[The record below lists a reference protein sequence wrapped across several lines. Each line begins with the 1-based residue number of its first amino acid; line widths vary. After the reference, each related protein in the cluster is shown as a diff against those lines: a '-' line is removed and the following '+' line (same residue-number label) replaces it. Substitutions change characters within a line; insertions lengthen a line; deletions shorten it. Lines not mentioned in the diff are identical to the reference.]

1 MKKILL
7 GIKKFVEE
15 IANEAEEYNDPKFID
30 QQIKKN
36 DDFKTIDQQLEDY
49 FKWYQSNIL
58 DYQCRDEEKSEEL
71 KKLKKLISKFVAW
84 YEIRYPDYELSCM
97 IPFPYSDDSFPMNE
111 ILKEEKQVSDEFDW
125 ATFYDKKV
133 FLKSLSIE
141 EKMLISNKYIFNGAR
156 WLHFKS
162 QNDLLYGIQVK
173 LSKKMNVSYLFN
185 TTLHFCGEDI
195 LLQNL
200 KGKNIDEVI
209 QILKEHGY
217 ELEENDRSFLEYYN
231 SKKENSCKILE
242 AVMYSLMK
250 SGGRYAG
257 PRRALLFA
265 KEFKLNLD
273 IPMSYGV
280 IMDDEDTLYLIDEYL
295 KNGGSEDLTCYV
307 DSFIKDKKV
316 MSLSDIIEKFLNDE
330 PSYEVQREISSRKYD
345 LEEQLV
351 TILNSQIN
359 SEELENERIRK
370 YRIERKL
377 KGNSF
382 VD

>member
-15 IANEAEEYNDPKFID
+15 IANESEEYNDLIIEQENKRY
-30 QQIKKN
+30 

-49 FKWYQSNIL
+49 FKWYQYNIL
-58 DYQCRDEEKSEEL
+58 DYQCRDEEKNEEL

-97 IPFPYSDDSFPMNE
+97 VPFPYSDDSFPMNE

-156 WLHFKS
+156 WLQFKS

-185 TTLHFCGEDI
+185 ITLNSIEHLSNI
-195 LLQNL
+195 
-200 KGKNIDEVI
+200 KGKNIDEAI

-217 ELEENDRSFLEYYN
+217 ELEKNDRSFLEYYN

-265 KEFKLNLD
+265 KDFKLNLD
-273 IPMSYGV
+273 IPMSYGI

-307 DSFIKDKKV
+307 ESFRKDKKI
-316 MSLSDIIEKFLNDE
+316 MSLKDIIEKFLNDG

-359 SEELENERIRK
+359 SEELENERIKK

>member
-15 IANEAEEYNDPKFID
+15 IANESKEYNDLIIE
-30 QQIKKN
+30 QENKKY

-49 FKWYQSNIL
+49 FKWYQDNIL
-58 DYQCRDEEKSEEL
+58 NYQCRDEEKSEEM

-141 EKMLISNKYIFNGAR
+141 EKMLISNKYIFNGVR

-162 QNDLLYGIQVK
+162 QNDLLHGIQVK

-185 TTLHFCGEDI
+185 ITLNSIEHLSNI
-195 LLQNL
+195 
-200 KGKNIDEVI
+200 KGKNIEEAI

-217 ELEENDRSFLEYYN
+217 ELEKNDRSFLEYYN
-231 SKKENSCKILE
+231 STKENSCKILE

-265 KEFKLNLD
+265 QEFHLNMD

-280 IMDDEDTLYLIDEYL
+280 ISEDDNTLYLIDEYL
-295 KNGGSEDLTCYV
+295 KKGGHEDLTCYV
-307 DSFIKDKKV
+307 DSFIKGKKV

>member
-15 IANEAEEYNDPKFID
+15 IANESKEYNDLIIEQENKRY
-30 QQIKKN
+30 

-49 FKWYQSNIL
+49 FKWYQDNIL
-58 DYQCRDEEKSEEL
+58 DYQCRDEEKNEEL

-97 IPFPYSDDSFPMNE
+97 VPFPYSDDSFPMNE

-141 EKMLISNKYIFNGAR
+141 EKMLISNKYIFNGVR

-162 QNDLLYGIQVK
+162 QNDLLHGIQVK

-185 TTLHFCGEDI
+185 ITLNSIEHLSNI
-195 LLQNL
+195 
-200 KGKNIDEVI
+200 KGKNIEEAI

-217 ELEENDRSFLEYYN
+217 ELEKNDRSFLEYYN
-231 SKKENSCKILE
+231 STKENSCKILE

-265 KEFKLNLD
+265 QEFHLNMD

-280 IMDDEDTLYLIDEYL
+280 ISDDENTLYLIDEYL
-295 KNGGSEDLTCYV
+295 KNGGHEDLICCV
-307 DSFIKDKKV
+307 DYFRKDKKV
-316 MSLSDIIEKFLNDE
+316 MPLNDIIEKFLNDE

-351 TILNSQIN
+351 TILNSQIDPK
-359 SEELENERIRK
+359 ELKNEKIRK

-377 KGNSF
+377 KGN
-382 VD
+382 

>member
-7 GIKKFVEE
+7 RIKKFVEE
-15 IANEAEEYNDPKFID
+15 IANESEEYNDLIIEQENKRY
-30 QQIKKN
+30 

-49 FKWYQSNIL
+49 FKWYQDNIL
-58 DYQCRDEEKSEEL
+58 DYQCRDEEKNEEL

-97 IPFPYSDDSFPMNE
+97 VPFPYSDDSFLMNE

-185 TTLHFCGEDI
+185 ITLNSIEHLSNI
-195 LLQNL
+195 
-200 KGKNIDEVI
+200 KGKNIDEAI

-217 ELEENDRSFLEYYN
+217 ELEKNDRSFLEYYN

-265 KEFKLNLD
+265 KDFKLNLD
-273 IPMSYGV
+273 IPMSYGI

-307 DSFIKDKKV
+307 ESFRKDKKI
-316 MSLSDIIEKFLNDE
+316 MSLKDIIEKFLNDE

-359 SEELENERIRK
+359 SEELENERIKK

>member
-15 IANEAEEYNDPKFID
+15 IANESEEYNDLIIEQENKRY
-30 QQIKKN
+30 

-49 FKWYQSNIL
+49 FKWYQDNIL
-58 DYQCRDEEKSEEL
+58 DYQCRDEEKNEEL

-141 EKMLISNKYIFNGAR
+141 EKMLISNKYIFNGVR

-162 QNDLLYGIQVK
+162 QNDLLHGIQVK

-185 TTLHFCGEDI
+185 ITLNSIEHLSNI
-195 LLQNL
+195 
-200 KGKNIDEVI
+200 KGKNIDEAI

-217 ELEENDRSFLEYYN
+217 ELEKNDRSFLEYYN

-242 AVMYSLMK
+242 AIMYSLMK

-307 DSFIKDKKV
+307 ESFRKDKKI
-316 MSLSDIIEKFLNDE
+316 MSLKDIIEKFLNDE
-330 PSYEVQREISSRKYD
+330 PSFEIKQELSERKYD
-345 LEEQLV
+345 LLERLV
-351 TILNSQIN
+351 TSLNTYVASTDMQRQKIK
-359 SEELENERIRK
+359 EIRIQRK
-370 YRIERKL
+370 MRMH
-377 KGNSF
+377 
-382 VD
+382 

>member
-15 IANEAEEYNDPKFID
+15 IANESEEYNDLIIE
-30 QQIKKN
+30 QENKKY

-49 FKWYQSNIL
+49 FKWYQDNIL
-58 DYQCRDEEKSEEL
+58 NYQCEEKSEEM

-97 IPFPYSDDSFPMNE
+97 VPFPYSDDSFPMNE

-133 FLKSLSIE
+133 FLKSLSIK
-141 EKMLISNKYIFNGAR
+141 EKMLISNKYIFNGTR

-162 QNDLLYGIQVK
+162 QNDLSYGIQVK

-185 TTLHFCGEDI
+185 ITLNYSDEDLSNI
-195 LLQNL
+195 
-200 KGKNIDEVI
+200 KGKNIDEAI

-217 ELEENDRSFLEYYN
+217 ELEKNDRIFLDYYN

-250 SGGRYAG
+250 SGRRYAG

-273 IPMSYGV
+273 IPMSYGI

-295 KNGGSEDLTCYV
+295 KNGGHEDLTCYV
-307 DSFIKDKKV
+307 DSFIKDKNV

>member
-7 GIKKFVEE
+7 RIKKFVEE
-15 IANEAEEYNDPKFID
+15 IANESEEYNDLIIEQENKRY
-30 QQIKKN
+30 

-49 FKWYQSNIL
+49 FKWYQDNIL
-58 DYQCRDEEKSEEL
+58 DYQCRDEEKNEEL
-71 KKLKKLISKFVAW
+71 KKIKKLIFKFVAW

-97 IPFPYSDDSFPMNE
+97 VPFPYSDDSFPMNE

-185 TTLHFCGEDI
+185 ITLNSIEHLSNI
-195 LLQNL
+195 
-200 KGKNIDEVI
+200 KGKNIDEAI

-217 ELEENDRSFLEYYN
+217 ELEKNDRSFLEYYN

-265 KEFKLNLD
+265 KDFKLNLD
-273 IPMSYGV
+273 IPMSYGI

-307 DSFIKDKKV
+307 ESFRKDKKI
-316 MSLSDIIEKFLNDE
+316 MSLKDIIEKFLNDE
-330 PSYEVQREISSRKYD
+330 PSFEIKQELSERKYD
-345 LEEQLV
+345 LLERLV
-351 TILNSQIN
+351 TSLNTYVASTDMQRQKIK
-359 SEELENERIRK
+359 EIRIQRK
-370 YRIERKL
+370 MRK
-377 KGNSF
+377 
-382 VD
+382 

>member
-15 IANEAEEYNDPKFID
+15 IANESEEYNDLIIE
-30 QQIKKN
+30 QENKKY

-49 FKWYQSNIL
+49 FKWYQDNIL
-58 DYQCRDEEKSEEL
+58 NYQCEEKSEEM
-71 KKLKKLISKFVAW
+71 KKLKKLISKFVSW

-125 ATFYDKKV
+125 TTFYDKKV
-133 FLKSLSIE
+133 FLKSLSIK
-141 EKMLISNKYIFNGAR
+141 EKMLISNKYIFNGTR
-156 WLHFKS
+156 WLRFKS
-162 QNDLLYGIQVK
+162 QNDLSYGIQVK

-185 TTLHFCGEDI
+185 ITLNYSDEDLSNI
-195 LLQNL
+195 
-200 KGKNIDEVI
+200 KGKNIDEAI

-217 ELEENDRSFLEYYN
+217 ELEKNDRIFLDYYN

-273 IPMSYGV
+273 IPMSYGI

-295 KNGGSEDLTCYV
+295 KNGGHEDLTCYV

>member
-7 GIKKFVEE
+7 RIKKFVEE
-15 IANEAEEYNDPKFID
+15 IANESEEYNDLIIEQENKRY
-30 QQIKKN
+30 

-49 FKWYQSNIL
+49 FKWYQDNIL
-58 DYQCRDEEKSEEL
+58 DYQCRDEEKNEEL

-97 IPFPYSDDSFPMNE
+97 VPFPYSDDSFPMNE

-185 TTLHFCGEDI
+185 ITLNSIEQLSNI
-195 LLQNL
+195 
-200 KGKNIDEVI
+200 KGKNIDEAI

-217 ELEENDRSFLEYYN
+217 ELEKNDRSFLEYYN

-265 KEFKLNLD
+265 KDFKLNLD
-273 IPMSYGV
+273 IPMSYGI

-307 DSFIKDKKV
+307 ESFRKDKKI
-316 MSLSDIIEKFLNDE
+316 MSLKDIIEKFLNDE

-359 SEELENERIRK
+359 SEELENERIKK

>member
-1 MKKILL
+1 
-7 GIKKFVEE
+7 
-15 IANEAEEYNDPKFID
+15 
-30 QQIKKN
+30 
-36 DDFKTIDQQLEDY
+36 
-49 FKWYQSNIL
+49 
-58 DYQCRDEEKSEEL
+58 
-71 KKLKKLISKFVAW
+71 
-84 YEIRYPDYELSCM
+84 
-97 IPFPYSDDSFPMNE
+97 
-111 ILKEEKQVSDEFDW
+111 
-125 ATFYDKKV
+125 
-133 FLKSLSIE
+133 
-141 EKMLISNKYIFNGAR
+141 
-156 WLHFKS
+156 
-162 QNDLLYGIQVK
+162 
-173 LSKKMNVSYLFN
+173 
-185 TTLHFCGEDI
+185 
-195 LLQNL
+195 
-200 KGKNIDEVI
+200 
-209 QILKEHGY
+209 
-217 ELEENDRSFLEYYN
+217 
-231 SKKENSCKILE
+231 
-242 AVMYSLMK
+242 MYSIMK
-250 SGGRYAG
+250 SGNKYTG

>member
-15 IANEAEEYNDPKFID
+15 IANESKEYNDLIIEQENKRY
-30 QQIKKN
+30 

-49 FKWYQSNIL
+49 FKWYQDNIL
-58 DYQCRDEEKSEEL
+58 DYQCRDEEKNEEL

-97 IPFPYSDDSFPMNE
+97 VPFPYSDDSFPMNE

-141 EKMLISNKYIFNGAR
+141 EKMLISNKYIFNGVR

-162 QNDLLYGIQVK
+162 QNDLLHGIQVK

-185 TTLHFCGEDI
+185 ITLNSIEHLSNI
-195 LLQNL
+195 
-200 KGKNIDEVI
+200 KGKNIEEAI

-217 ELEENDRSFLEYYN
+217 ELEKNDRSFLEYYN
-231 SKKENSCKILE
+231 STKENSCKILE

-265 KEFKLNLD
+265 QEFHLNMD

-280 IMDDEDTLYLIDEYL
+280 ISEDDNTLYLIDEYL
-295 KNGGSEDLTCYV
+295 KKGGHEDLTCYV
-307 DSFIKDKKV
+307 DYSRKNQKI
-316 MSLSDIIEKFLNDE
+316 MSLNEVIEEFLNQG
-330 PSYEVQREISSRKYD
+330 PSYEVQREISNRKFD

-351 TILNSQIN
+351 TILNSQIDPK
-359 SEELENERIRK
+359 ELENEKIKK
-370 YRIERKL
+370 YRIEKKL
-377 KGNSF
+377 RGNSF

>member
-15 IANEAEEYNDPKFID
+15 IANESKEYNDLIIEQENKRY
-30 QQIKKN
+30 

-49 FKWYQSNIL
+49 FKWYQDNIL
-58 DYQCRDEEKSEEL
+58 DYQCRDEEKNEEL

-97 IPFPYSDDSFPMNE
+97 VPFPYSDDSFPMNE

-141 EKMLISNKYIFNGAR
+141 EKMLISNKYIFNGVR

-162 QNDLLYGIQVK
+162 QNDLLHGIQVK

-185 TTLHFCGEDI
+185 ITLNSIEHLSNI
-195 LLQNL
+195 
-200 KGKNIDEVI
+200 KGKNIEEAI

-217 ELEENDRSFLEYYN
+217 ELEKNDRSFLEYYN
-231 SKKENSCKILE
+231 STKENSCKILE

-265 KEFKLNLD
+265 QEFHLNMD

-280 IMDDEDTLYLIDEYL
+280 ISDDENTLYLIDEYL
-295 KNGGSEDLTCYV
+295 KNGGHEDLICCV
-307 DSFIKDKKV
+307 DYFRKDKKV
-316 MSLSDIIEKFLNDE
+316 MPLNDIIEKFLNDE

-351 TILNSQIN
+351 TILNSQIDPK
-359 SEELENERIRK
+359 ELENEKIRK

-377 KGNSF
+377 KGN
-382 VD
+382 

>member
-7 GIKKFVEE
+7 RIKKFVEE
-15 IANEAEEYNDPKFID
+15 IANESEEYNDLIIEQENKRY
-30 QQIKKN
+30 

-49 FKWYQSNIL
+49 FKWYQDNIL
-58 DYQCRDEEKSEEL
+58 DYQCRDEEKNEEL

-97 IPFPYSDDSFPMNE
+97 VPFPYSDDSFPMNE

-185 TTLHFCGEDI
+185 ITLNSIEHLSNI
-195 LLQNL
+195 
-200 KGKNIDEVI
+200 KGKNIDEAI

-217 ELEENDRSFLEYYN
+217 ELEKNDRSFLEYYN

-265 KEFKLNLD
+265 KDFKLNLD
-273 IPMSYGV
+273 IPMSYGI

-307 DSFIKDKKV
+307 ESFRKDKKI
-316 MSLSDIIEKFLNDE
+316 MSLKDIIEKFLNDE

-359 SEELENERIRK
+359 SEELENERIKK

>member
-15 IANEAEEYNDPKFID
+15 IANETEEYNDLIIEQENKRY
-30 QQIKKN
+30 

-49 FKWYQSNIL
+49 FKWYQDNIL
-58 DYQCRDEEKSEEL
+58 DYQCSDEEKSEEL

-133 FLKSLSIE
+133 FLKSLSID

-173 LSKKMNVSYLFN
+173 LNKKMNVSYLFN
-185 TTLHFCGEDI
+185 ITLNSIEHLSNI
-195 LLQNL
+195 
-200 KGKNIDEVI
+200 KGKNIDEAI

-217 ELEENDRSFLEYYN
+217 ELEKNDRSFLEYYN

-273 IPMSYGV
+273 IPMSYGI

-307 DSFIKDKKV
+307 ESFRKDKKI
-316 MSLSDIIEKFLNDE
+316 MSLKDIIEKFLNDE
-330 PSYEVQREISSRKYD
+330 PSFEIKQELSERKYD
-345 LEEQLV
+345 LLERLV
-351 TILNSQIN
+351 TSLNTYVASTDMQRQKIK
-359 SEELENERIRK
+359 EIRIQRK
-370 YRIERKL
+370 MRMH
-377 KGNSF
+377 
-382 VD
+382 

>member
-15 IANEAEEYNDPKFID
+15 IANESKEYNDLIIEQENKRY
-30 QQIKKN
+30 

-49 FKWYQSNIL
+49 FKWYQDNIL
-58 DYQCRDEEKSEEL
+58 DYQCRDEEKNEEL

-97 IPFPYSDDSFPMNE
+97 VPFTYSDDSFPMNE
-111 ILKEEKQVSDEFDW
+111 ILKEEKQVSDEIDW

-141 EKMLISNKYIFNGAR
+141 EKMLISNKYIFNGVR

-162 QNDLLYGIQVK
+162 QNDLLHGIQVK

-185 TTLHFCGEDI
+185 ITLNSIEHLSNI
-195 LLQNL
+195 
-200 KGKNIDEVI
+200 KGKNIEEAI

-217 ELEENDRSFLEYYN
+217 ELEKNDRSFLEYYN
-231 SKKENSCKILE
+231 STKENSCKILE

-265 KEFKLNLD
+265 QEFHLNMD

-280 IMDDEDTLYLIDEYL
+280 ISDDENTLYLIDEYL
-295 KNGGSEDLTCYV
+295 KNGGHEDLICCV
-307 DSFIKDKKV
+307 DYFRKDKKV
-316 MSLSDIIEKFLNDE
+316 MPLNDIIEKFLNDE

-351 TILNSQIN
+351 TILNSQIDPK
-359 SEELENERIRK
+359 ELENEKIRK

-377 KGNSF
+377 KGN
-382 VD
+382 

>member
-7 GIKKFVEE
+7 RIKKFVEE
-15 IANEAEEYNDPKFID
+15 IANESEEYNDLIIEQENKRY
-30 QQIKKN
+30 

-49 FKWYQSNIL
+49 FKWYQDNIL
-58 DYQCRDEEKSEEL
+58 DYQCRDEEKNEEL
-71 KKLKKLISKFVAW
+71 KKIKKLISKFVAW

-97 IPFPYSDDSFPMNE
+97 VPFPYSDDSFTMNE

-185 TTLHFCGEDI
+185 ITLNSIEHLSNI
-195 LLQNL
+195 
-200 KGKNIDEVI
+200 KGKNIDEAI

-217 ELEENDRSFLEYYN
+217 ELEKNDRSFLEYYN

-265 KEFKLNLD
+265 KDFKLNLD
-273 IPMSYGV
+273 IPMSYGI
-280 IMDDEDTLYLIDEYL
+280 IMNDEDTLYLIDEYL

-307 DSFIKDKKV
+307 ESFRKDKKI
-316 MSLSDIIEKFLNDE
+316 MSLKDIIEKFLNDE

-359 SEELENERIRK
+359 SEELENERIKK

>member
-15 IANEAEEYNDPKFID
+15 IANESKEYNDLIIEQENKRY
-30 QQIKKN
+30 

-49 FKWYQSNIL
+49 FKWYQDNIL
-58 DYQCRDEEKSEEL
+58 DYQCRDEEKNEEL

-97 IPFPYSDDSFPMNE
+97 VPFPYSDDSFPMNE

-125 ATFYDKKV
+125 STFYDKKV
-133 FLKSLSIE
+133 FLKSLSQE
-141 EKMLISNKYIFNGAR
+141 EKMLISNKYIFNGVR

-162 QNDLLYGIQVK
+162 QKDLLHGIQVK

-185 TTLHFCGEDI
+185 ITLNSIEHLSNI
-195 LLQNL
+195 
-200 KGKNIDEVI
+200 KGKNIEEAI

-217 ELEENDRSFLEYYN
+217 ELEKNDRSFLEYYN
-231 SKKENSCKILE
+231 STKENSCKILE

-250 SGGRYAG
+250 SGGRYTG

-265 KEFKLNLD
+265 QEFHLNMD

-280 IMDDEDTLYLIDEYL
+280 ISDDENTLYLIDEYL
-295 KNGGSEDLTCYV
+295 KNGGHEDLICCV
-307 DSFIKDKKV
+307 DYFRKDKKV
-316 MSLSDIIEKFLNDE
+316 MPLNDIIEKILNDG
-330 PSYEVQREISSRKYD
+330 PSYEVQREISNRKFD

-351 TILNSQIN
+351 TILNSQIDPK
-359 SEELENERIRK
+359 ELKNEKIKK
-370 YRIERKL
+370 YRIEKKL
-377 KGNSF
+377 RGN
-382 VD
+382 

>member
-1 MKKILL
+1 
-7 GIKKFVEE
+7 
-15 IANEAEEYNDPKFID
+15 
-30 QQIKKN
+30 
-36 DDFKTIDQQLEDY
+36 
-49 FKWYQSNIL
+49 
-58 DYQCRDEEKSEEL
+58 
-71 KKLKKLISKFVAW
+71 
-84 YEIRYPDYELSCM
+84 
-97 IPFPYSDDSFPMNE
+97 
-111 ILKEEKQVSDEFDW
+111 
-125 ATFYDKKV
+125 
-133 FLKSLSIE
+133 
-141 EKMLISNKYIFNGAR
+141 MLISNKYIFNGAR

-185 TTLHFCGEDI
+185 ITLNSIEHLSNI
-195 LLQNL
+195 
-200 KGKNIDEVI
+200 KGKNIDEAI

-217 ELEENDRSFLEYYN
+217 ELEKNDRSFLEYYN

-265 KEFKLNLD
+265 KDFHLNMD
-273 IPMSYGV
+273 IPMSYGI

-307 DSFIKDKKV
+307 ESFRKAKKI
-316 MSLSDIIEKFLNDE
+316 MSLKDIIEKFLNDE
-330 PSYEVQREISSRKYD
+330 PSFEVQREISSRKYD

-359 SEELENERIRK
+359 SEELENERIKK

>member
-7 GIKKFVEE
+7 RIKKFVEE
-15 IANEAEEYNDPKFID
+15 IANESEEYNDLIIE
-30 QQIKKN
+30 QEIKRC

-49 FKWYQSNIL
+49 FKWYQDNIL
-58 DYQCRDEEKSEEL
+58 DYQCRDEEKNEEL

-97 IPFPYSDDSFPMNE
+97 VPFPYSDDSFPMNE

-185 TTLHFCGEDI
+185 ITLNSIEHLSNI
-195 LLQNL
+195 
-200 KGKNIDEVI
+200 KGKNIDEAI

-217 ELEENDRSFLEYYN
+217 ELEKNDRSFLEYYN

-265 KEFKLNLD
+265 KDFKLNLD
-273 IPMSYGV
+273 IPMSYGI

-307 DSFIKDKKV
+307 ESFRKDKKI
-316 MSLSDIIEKFLNDE
+316 MSLKDIIEKFLNDG

-359 SEELENERIRK
+359 SEELENERIKK

>member
-15 IANEAEEYNDPKFID
+15 IANESEEYNDLIIE
-30 QQIKKN
+30 QENKKY

-49 FKWYQSNIL
+49 FKWYQDNIL
-58 DYQCRDEEKSEEL
+58 NYQCEEKSEEM

-97 IPFPYSDDSFPMNE
+97 VPFPYSDDSFPMNE
-111 ILKEEKQVSDEFDW
+111 ILKEEKQASDEFDW

-133 FLKSLSIE
+133 FLKSLSIK
-141 EKMLISNKYIFNGAR
+141 EKMLISNKYIFNGTR

-162 QNDLLYGIQVK
+162 QNDLSYGIQVK

-185 TTLHFCGEDI
+185 ITLNYSDEDLSNI
-195 LLQNL
+195 
-200 KGKNIDEVI
+200 KGKNIDEAI

-217 ELEENDRSFLEYYN
+217 ELEKNDRIFLDYYN

-273 IPMSYGV
+273 IPMSYGI

-295 KNGGSEDLTCYV
+295 KNGGHEDLTCYV
-307 DSFIKDKKV
+307 DSFIKDKNV

>member
-7 GIKKFVEE
+7 RIKKFVEE
-15 IANEAEEYNDPKFID
+15 IANESEEYNDLIID
-30 QQIKKN
+30 QKIKKY

-49 FKWYQSNIL
+49 FKWYQDNIL

-173 LSKKMNVSYLFN
+173 LNKKMNVSYLFN
-185 TTLHFCGEDI
+185 ITLNSIEHLSNI
-195 LLQNL
+195 
-200 KGKNIDEVI
+200 KGKNIDEAI

-217 ELEENDRSFLEYYN
+217 ELEKNDRSFLEYYN

-265 KEFKLNLD
+265 KDFKLNLN
-273 IPMSYGV
+273 IPMSYGI

-307 DSFIKDKKV
+307 ESFRKDKKI
-316 MSLSDIIEKFLNDE
+316 MSLKDIIEKFLNDE
-330 PSYEVQREISSRKYD
+330 PSFEIKQELSERKYD
-345 LEEQLV
+345 LLERLV
-351 TILNSQIN
+351 TSLNTYVASTDMQRQKIK
-359 SEELENERIRK
+359 EIRIQRK
-370 YRIERKL
+370 MRK
-377 KGNSF
+377 
-382 VD
+382 

>member
-7 GIKKFVEE
+7 RIKKFVEE
-15 IANEAEEYNDPKFID
+15 IANESEEYNDLIIEQENKRY
-30 QQIKKN
+30 

-49 FKWYQSNIL
+49 FKWYQDNIL
-58 DYQCRDEEKSEEL
+58 DYQCRDEEKNEEL
-71 KKLKKLISKFVAW
+71 KKIKKLISKFVAW

-97 IPFPYSDDSFPMNE
+97 VPFPYSDDSFPMNE

-141 EKMLISNKYIFNGAR
+141 EKMLISNKYIFNGVR

-162 QNDLLYGIQVK
+162 QNDLLHGIQVK

-185 TTLHFCGEDI
+185 ITLNSIEHLSNI
-195 LLQNL
+195 
-200 KGKNIDEVI
+200 KGKNIDEAI

-217 ELEENDRSFLEYYN
+217 ELEKNDRSFLEYYN

-265 KEFKLNLD
+265 KDFKLNLD
-273 IPMSYGV
+273 IPMSYGI

-307 DSFIKDKKV
+307 ESFRKDKKI
-316 MSLSDIIEKFLNDE
+316 MSLKDIIEKFLNDE
-330 PSYEVQREISSRKYD
+330 PSFEIKQELSERKYD

-359 SEELENERIRK
+359 SEELENERIKK

>member
-7 GIKKFVEE
+7 RIKKFVEE
-15 IANEAEEYNDPKFID
+15 IANETEEYNDLIIEQENKRY
-30 QQIKKN
+30 

-49 FKWYQSNIL
+49 FKWYQDNIL
-58 DYQCRDEEKSEEL
+58 DYQCRDEEKNEEL

-97 IPFPYSDDSFPMNE
+97 VPFPYSDDSFPMNE

-185 TTLHFCGEDI
+185 ITLNSIEHLSNI
-195 LLQNL
+195 
-200 KGKNIDEVI
+200 KGKNIDEAI

-217 ELEENDRSFLEYYN
+217 ELEKNDRSFLEYYN

-265 KEFKLNLD
+265 KDFKLNLD
-273 IPMSYGV
+273 IPMSYGI

-307 DSFIKDKKV
+307 ESFRKDKKI
-316 MSLSDIIEKFLNDE
+316 MSLKDIIEKFLNDE
-330 PSYEVQREISSRKYD
+330 PSFEIKQELSERKYD
-345 LEEQLV
+345 LLERLV
-351 TILNSQIN
+351 TSLNTYVASTDMQRQKIK
-359 SEELENERIRK
+359 EIRIQRK
-370 YRIERKL
+370 MRK
-377 KGNSF
+377 
-382 VD
+382 

>member
-15 IANEAEEYNDPKFID
+15 IANESKEYNDLIIEQENKRY
-30 QQIKKN
+30 

-49 FKWYQSNIL
+49 FKWYQDNIL
-58 DYQCRDEEKSEEL
+58 DYQCRDEEKNEEL

-97 IPFPYSDDSFPMNE
+97 VPFPYSDDSFPMNE

-141 EKMLISNKYIFNGAR
+141 EKMLISNKYIFNGVR

-162 QNDLLYGIQVK
+162 QNDLLHGIQVK

-185 TTLHFCGEDI
+185 ITLNSIEHLSNI
-195 LLQNL
+195 
-200 KGKNIDEVI
+200 KGKNIEEAI

-217 ELEENDRSFLEYYN
+217 ELEKNDRSFLEYYN
-231 SKKENSCKILE
+231 STKENSCKILE

-265 KEFKLNLD
+265 QEFHLNMD

-280 IMDDEDTLYLIDEYL
+280 ISEDDNTLYLIDEYL
-295 KNGGSEDLTCYV
+295 KKGGHEDLICCV
-307 DSFIKDKKV
+307 DYSRKNQKIMLLNEV
-316 MSLSDIIEKFLNDE
+316 IEEFLNQE
-330 PSYEVQREISSRKYD
+330 PSYEVQREISNRKFD

-351 TILNSQIN
+351 TILNSQIDPK
-359 SEELENERIRK
+359 ELENEKIKK
-370 YRIERKL
+370 YRIEKKL
-377 KGNSF
+377 RGN
-382 VD
+382 

>member
-15 IANEAEEYNDPKFID
+15 IANESEEYNDLIIEQENKRY
-30 QQIKKN
+30 

-49 FKWYQSNIL
+49 FKWYQDNIL
-58 DYQCRDEEKSEEL
+58 DYQCRDEEKNEEL

-141 EKMLISNKYIFNGAR
+141 EKMLISNKYIFNGVR

-162 QNDLLYGIQVK
+162 QNDLLHGIQVK

-185 TTLHFCGEDI
+185 ITLNSIEHLSNI
-195 LLQNL
+195 
-200 KGKNIDEVI
+200 KGKNIDEAI

-217 ELEENDRSFLEYYN
+217 ELEKNDRSFLEYYN

-307 DSFIKDKKV
+307 ESFRKDKKI
-316 MSLSDIIEKFLNDE
+316 MSLKDIIEKFLNDE
-330 PSYEVQREISSRKYD
+330 PSFEIKQELSERKYD
-345 LEEQLV
+345 LLERLV
-351 TILNSQIN
+351 TSLNTYVASTDMQRQKIK
-359 SEELENERIRK
+359 EIRIQRK
-370 YRIERKL
+370 MRMH
-377 KGNSF
+377 
-382 VD
+382 

>member
-15 IANEAEEYNDPKFID
+15 IANESEEYNDLIIE
-30 QQIKKN
+30 QENKKY

-49 FKWYQSNIL
+49 FKWYQDNIL
-58 DYQCRDEEKSEEL
+58 NYQCEEKSEEM

-97 IPFPYSDDSFPMNE
+97 VPFPYSDDSFPMNE

-133 FLKSLSIE
+133 FLKSLSIK
-141 EKMLISNKYIFNGAR
+141 EKMLISNKYIFNGTR

-162 QNDLLYGIQVK
+162 QNDLSYGIQVK

-185 TTLHFCGEDI
+185 ITLNYSDEDLSNI
-195 LLQNL
+195 
-200 KGKNIDEVI
+200 KGKNIDEAI

-217 ELEENDRSFLEYYN
+217 ELEKNDRIFLDYYN

-273 IPMSYGV
+273 IPMSYGI

-295 KNGGSEDLTCYV
+295 KNGGHEDLTCYV
-307 DSFIKDKKV
+307 DSFIKDKNV

>member
-1 MKKILL
+1 MKDILTELKKIML
-7 GIKKFVEE
+7 GCKNTTFM
-15 IANEAEEYNDPKFID
+15 
-30 QQIKKN
+30 KKN
-36 DDFKTIDQQLEDY
+36 DDLQEFRMEDILDQKIESY
-49 FKWYQSNIL
+49 FEWYRENIL
-58 DYQCRDEEKSEEL
+58 KHYCREEERENEIE
-71 KKLKKLISKFVAW
+71 KLKKLIYKFVAW
-84 YEIRYPDYELSCM
+84 YEIRYPDYDLGDK
-97 IPFPYSDDSFPMNE
+97 IPFPYSDDSKKMNE

-133 FLKSLSIE
+133 FLKSLSIK
-141 EKMLISNKYIFNGAR
+141 EKMLISNKYIFNGTR

-162 QNDLLYGIQVK
+162 QNDLSYGIQVK

-185 TTLHFCGEDI
+185 ITLNYSDEDLSNI
-195 LLQNL
+195 
-200 KGKNIDEVI
+200 KGKNIDEAI

-217 ELEENDRSFLEYYN
+217 ELEKNDRIFLDYYN

-273 IPMSYGV
+273 IPMSYGI

-295 KNGGSEDLTCYV
+295 KNGGHEDLICYV
-307 DSFIKDKKV
+307 DSFIKDKNV

>member
-7 GIKKFVEE
+7 RIKKFVEE
-15 IANEAEEYNDPKFID
+15 IANESEEYNDLIIEQENKRY
-30 QQIKKN
+30 

-49 FKWYQSNIL
+49 FKWYQDNIL
-58 DYQCRDEEKSEEL
+58 DYQCRDEEKNEEL

-97 IPFPYSDDSFPMNE
+97 VPFPYSDDSFPMNE

-185 TTLHFCGEDI
+185 ITLNSIEHLSNI
-195 LLQNL
+195 
-200 KGKNIDEVI
+200 KGKNIDEAI

-217 ELEENDRSFLEYYN
+217 ELEKNDRSFLEYYN

-273 IPMSYGV
+273 IPMSYGI
-280 IMDDEDTLYLIDEYL
+280 IMDDEDILYLIDEYL

-307 DSFIKDKKV
+307 ESFRKDKKI
-316 MSLSDIIEKFLNDE
+316 MSLKDIIEKFLNDE
-330 PSYEVQREISSRKYD
+330 PSFEIKQELSERKYD
-345 LEEQLV
+345 LLERLV
-351 TILNSQIN
+351 TSLNTYVASTDMQRQKIK
-359 SEELENERIRK
+359 EIRIQRK
-370 YRIERKL
+370 MRK
-377 KGNSF
+377 
-382 VD
+382 

>member
-7 GIKKFVEE
+7 RIKKFVEE
-15 IANEAEEYNDPKFID
+15 IANESEEYNDLIIEQENKRY
-30 QQIKKN
+30 

-49 FKWYQSNIL
+49 FKWYQDNIL
-58 DYQCRDEEKSEEL
+58 DYQCRDEEKNEEL

-97 IPFPYSDDSFPMNE
+97 VPFPYSDDSFPMNE

-185 TTLHFCGEDI
+185 ITLNSIEHLSNI
-195 LLQNL
+195 
-200 KGKNIDEVI
+200 KGKNIDEAI

-217 ELEENDRSFLEYYN
+217 ELEKNDRSFLEYYN

-265 KEFKLNLD
+265 KDFKLNLD
-273 IPMSYGV
+273 IPMSYGI
-280 IMDDEDTLYLIDEYL
+280 IMDDKDTLYLIDEYL

-307 DSFIKDKKV
+307 ESFRKDKKI
-316 MSLSDIIEKFLNDE
+316 MSLKDIIEKFLNDE
-330 PSYEVQREISSRKYD
+330 PSFEIKQELSERKYD
-345 LEEQLV
+345 LLERLV
-351 TILNSQIN
+351 TSLNTYVVSTDMQRQKIK
-359 SEELENERIRK
+359 EIRIQRK
-370 YRIERKL
+370 MRK
-377 KGNSF
+377 
-382 VD
+382 

>member
-15 IANEAEEYNDPKFID
+15 IANESEEYNDLIIEQENKRY
-30 QQIKKN
+30 

-49 FKWYQSNIL
+49 FKWYQDNIL
-58 DYQCRDEEKSEEL
+58 DYQCRDEEKNEEL

-173 LSKKMNVSYLFN
+173 LNKKMNVSYLFN
-185 TTLHFCGEDI
+185 ITLNSIEH
-195 LLQNL
+195 LSNV
-200 KGKNIDEVI
+200 KGKNIDEAI

-217 ELEENDRSFLEYYN
+217 ELEKNDRSFLEYYN

-273 IPMSYGV
+273 IPMSYGI

-307 DSFIKDKKV
+307 ESFRKDKKI
-316 MSLSDIIEKFLNDE
+316 MSLKDIIEKFLNDE
-330 PSYEVQREISSRKYD
+330 PSFEIKQELSKRKYD
-345 LEEQLV
+345 LLERLV
-351 TILNSQIN
+351 TSLNTYVASTDMQRQKIK
-359 SEELENERIRK
+359 EIRIQRK
-370 YRIERKL
+370 ICQDK
-377 KGNSF
+377 
-382 VD
+382 